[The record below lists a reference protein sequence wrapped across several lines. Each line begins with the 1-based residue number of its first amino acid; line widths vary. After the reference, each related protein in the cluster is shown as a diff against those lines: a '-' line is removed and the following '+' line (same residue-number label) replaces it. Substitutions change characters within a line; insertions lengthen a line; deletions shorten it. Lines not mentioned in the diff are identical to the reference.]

1 MELDRMRY
9 AISKYLRTRLLK
21 IEKDVFYILGQ
32 TKDMLA
38 TGRLCERLV
47 PLYCSQNILKCYL
60 ILALAD

>member
-38 TGRLCERLV
+38 TGRLCERSVL
-47 PLYCSQNILKCYL
+47 LYGTLNVW
-60 ILALAD
+60 